1 MTEFTIELE
10 NEYVVSMRNGA
21 STSLDTSKLVALG
34 VELLSNGINQ
44 KVRDSASGAAG
55 EVAETHGCTVKEANA
70 NYPDEVRDV
79 AQRMMDSAAKSLMEG
94 LWSHRG
100 EGSGVDPRTA
110 VARSIVRK
118 AIKEKVGHKSPDWA
132 KFTGLSDA
140 DQLAKLDETYEA
152 NKEVFD
158 PAIDAEIKSRSDA
171 AKAKSKLASGM
182 TVNL

>member
-1 MTEFTIELE
+1 MAKFSIELPDTIT
-10 NEYVVSMRNGA
+10 VTMRNGA
-21 STSLDTSKLVALG
+21 SVTINSADVAALG
-34 VELLSNGINQ
+34 TELFLYGVGQ
-44 KVRDSASGAAG
+44 KVRDSASAASTRAKETGTDVQVEAQAMMDAAVKSLVAG
-55 EVAETHGCTVKEANA
+55 E
-70 NYPDEVRDV
+70 
-79 AQRMMDSAAKSLMEG
+79 
-94 LWSHRG
+94 WSHRG

-118 AIKEKVGHKSPDWA
+118 AIKEKVGSKSPDWA

-158 PAIDAEIKSRSDA
+158 PAIDAEIKRRSDA